1 MVYIKIMPG
10 LHVERNIYMEQQY
23 RAFMDR
29 QHPSKELIADTL
41 KKAQAEDESLK
52 RKMYGNA
59 GNLKRAETIG
69 TKGNHVPQYVFAA
82 CAVFFILAVGIMRIN
97 GRVTYTELEGING
110 DASYGS
116 YVVSDGDTDGEDVN
130 EVTKSYL
137 GNLDASY
144 YVFDSEAQ
152 VRELDAGNG
161 TVTLWIG
168 NDGKLGLQ
176 SLYDI
181 KPVKLKGHKV
191 YLGSVEAEGNK
202 LLLAAFSMDG
212 KWYYMESA
220 DATEKEMTE
229 CIRGLM
235 K

>member
-1 MVYIKIMPG
+1 
-10 LHVERNIYMEQQY
+10 MEQQY
-23 RAFMDR
+23 KAFMDR

-41 KKAQAEDESLK
+41 KKAQAEDEKDESLR

-59 GNLKRAETIG
+59 GNLKRTETIG

-82 CAVFFILAVGIMRIN
+82 CAVLFALAVGIMGIN
-97 GRVTYTELEGING
+97 SRVTYTELEGING

-116 YVVSDGDTDGEDVN
+116 DVASDSDTHGENVH
-130 EVTKSYL
+130 EVTQSYL

-144 YVFDSEAQ
+144 YVFDSGAQ
-152 VRELDAGNG
+152 ARELEAGNG

-168 NDGKLGLQ
+168 NDGKMGLQ

-181 KPVKLKGHKV
+181 KPVKIKGHKV
-191 YLGSVEAEGNK
+191 YLGSIEAEGNK

-229 CIRGLM
+229 CIKGLLR
-235 K
+235 